1 MLVQSLRPFAVVFA
15 LLASLVGAVSAAPAD
30 DLREAQRLYQAGRL
44 DAALE
49 HVDTSLKATPK
60 EPQARF
66 LRGLILTDLKRTMEA
81 IAIFT
86 ALTQDF
92 PELPEPY
99 NNLAVLY
106 ASQGALDNARTAL
119 ELAIQ
124 AHPGYAA
131 AHENLGD
138 VHVQLARR
146 AYERTLQL
154 DKGNATAALKLSRA
168 KELASLSAAAAS
180 RPAQST
186 NPAPQPSPPAKAA
199 PAKPGPISAAPDW
212 YRTGGQWRV
221 VLETAGT

>member
-1 MLVQSLRPFAVVFA
+1 MLVQSLRPFAVAFA
-15 LLASLVGAVSAAPAD
+15 LLASLSGSVCAAPAD

-49 HVDTSLKATPK
+49 QVDASLKAAPK

-66 LRGLILTDLKRTMEA
+66 LRGLILTDLKRVTEA
-81 IAIFT
+81 IAAFT

-119 ELAIQ
+119 ERAIQ

-138 VHVQLARR
+138 VHLQLARR

-154 DKGNATAALKLSRA
+154 DKGNARAALKLSRA
-168 KELASLSAAAAS
+168 KELAALSGAATS
-180 RPAQST
+180 QPAQSG

-199 PAKPGPISAAPDW
+199 PAKTGPISAAPDW

-221 VLETAGT
+221 VLENAGA